1 MVDYSNF
8 INVFHSIAEQI
19 PGLYRAL
26 IVISAITG
34 VLLTNSGI
42 QAISSSNKAHQQP
55 KAGSYFKVFFGPLMF
70 SLGALLEMGTY
81 TIFRTQTNPIVL
93 MSYTPQSGDDTTVV
107 LYAVRFYITFIGFLL
122 MARATYVG
130 AIGADTKRENWHFEA
145 LALYGLAIL
154 CYAFDLGVDM
164 ISNSVGQGA
173 LGTEYFS
180 F

>member
-130 AIGADTKRENWHFEA
+130 GFE
-145 LALYGLAIL
+145 
-154 CYAFDLGVDM
+154 C
-164 ISNSVGQGA
+164 VGEQ
-173 LGTEYFS
+173 L
-180 F
+180 